1 MKTLSHPVLLELVV
15 IVVAVEDEA
24 VDEAVDEE
32 KIEVEAMEMVF
43 VAEEENPVEN
53 FRKEENQIQN
63 VSFVMGTMLHQSAET

>member
-15 IVVAVEDEA
+15 IVVTVE
-24 VDEAVDEE
+24 DEE

-43 VAEEENPVEN
+43 VAEEENPAEN

-63 VSFVMGTMLHQSAET
+63 VSFVMGTMLHQSAEI

>member
-1 MKTLSHPVLLELVV
+1 MKILSHPVLLELVV
-15 IVVAVEDEA
+15 IVVAVE
-24 VDEAVDEE
+24 DEAVDEE

>member
-1 MKTLSHPVLLELVV
+1 MKILSHPVLLELVV
-15 IVVAVEDEA
+15 IVVTVE
-24 VDEAVDEE
+24 DEE

-43 VAEEENPVEN
+43 VAEEENPAEN